1 MDTSFKMAA
10 QVFNY
15 RVAAVWIENGHI
27 LLHKQTKESYWAL
40 PGGRAEMLEDSKSC
54 LAREMAEEL
63 GAAVSAS
70 QLLWVTENFFT
81 YNAKKYHEIG
91 FYYKVEPVDGVC
103 HYRQGPFFG
112 PEGERLTYE
121 WVPLDEIAQVQL
133 YPEFLRSALA
143 QLPANIQHVI
153 ISENAL

>member
-1 MDTSFKMAA
+1 MDTSFKMET

-63 GAAVSAS
+63 GATVSAS
-70 QLLWVTENFFT
+70 RLLWVTENFFT
-81 YNAKKYHEIG
+81 YNTKKYHEIG
-91 FYYKVEPVDGVC
+91 FYYEVEPLDGKS
-103 HYRQGPFFG
+103 HYRKGPFFG

-121 WVPLDEIAQVQL
+121 WVPLDDIDQSNL
-133 YPEFLRSALA
+133 YPEFLRDGLKG
-143 QLPANIQHVI
+143 LPDAIQHVI
-153 ISENAL
+153 ISENTL

>member
-1 MDTSFKMAA
+1 MDTSFKMEKE
-10 QVFNY
+10 VFNY

-63 GAAVSAS
+63 DVNVTPSR
-70 QLLWVTENFFT
+70 LLWVTENFFT
-81 YNAKKYHEIG
+81 YNAKKYHELG
-91 FYYKVEPVDGVC
+91 FYYKVNPADGKS

-121 WVPLDEIAQVQL
+121 WVPLDAVAQMEL
-133 YPEFLRSALA
+133 YPEFLRSELS
-143 QLPANIQHVI
+143 QLPDAIQHVI
-153 ISENAL
+153 IAEDAR